1 MSLQFVMGPSGAG
14 KSHYLYQWVTRES
27 LEHPDKKYIVLVPEQ
42 FTMQTQKDLVMAS
55 PRKGIM
61 NVEVLS
67 FNRLAQRVFDE
78 TGENGRTI
86 LNEVGKNF
94 VIRKIANNEAANLK
108 VIGSNLRKIGYISEV
123 KSIISEFTQYDIEL
137 DALDEMI
144 EKAKDHPNLYYKLG
158 DLRIIYESFRAQLE
172 EKYITGEEI
181 LNVLSLVVHKSKLL
195 KDSVVVLDGFTGFTP
210 VQNKLLG
217 QMMSLC
223 SEVAIAVTIDQKE
236 NPFVYQNPYQL
247 FALSKQMVT
256 TLVRIAEENQIDV
269 KRPIYLFDY
278 PVYRFKKNE
287 PMAFAEHHLFRYSNA
302 CYENEQ
308 DAIQIWYAKN
318 PMEEVDF
325 VAQKVRG
332 LVRTGECRYQD
343 IAILTSGL
351 DDYASAVERVFTGYE
366 IPFFMDYKRSIL
378 LNSCVE
384 FLRSL
389 LAMAEQDFSYDSV
402 FRYLRTEFANLSP
415 EEVDVLENYVLAF
428 GIRGFKRW
436 NEQWVRK
443 SRGMNLE
450 QLEEVNG
457 IRAKF
462 VSHIETV
469 VASLKSK
476 TKTVFEVTEAIHSF
490 FLRVELQKRV
500 QERQMYFESIGE
512 LSLAKEYAQV
522 YRIII
527 ELFEQFVELLGDE
540 RISLKEY
547 CELLDAGLEEAKV
560 GVIPPSLDQVVIG
573 DVERSRIKD
582 VKVVFL
588 MGASDKYIP
597 SVGGQKGILSE
608 YDRQL
613 IANGGKVLAPNEKE
627 KTYIQK
633 FYLYLML
640 TKPERQLYLTF
651 STSGGDG
658 KAARPSYL
666 IAELSKLFPNL
677 KTQKVPSQ
685 IREKELTAKRGMNS
699 IIDGLQKKESG
710 LNTEWQEVYSWYRN
724 QEQWKDRVEH
734 LIDAAFYKKPDSSI
748 TSATAKELY
757 GTVLE
762 NSVTRL
768 ETYSACAYS
777 HFLSYGLNLQER
789 KKFEFKS
796 LDFGNLFHSA
806 MEKFSTKLEN
816 SEWTWT
822 TLPKE
827 QEELFVEESINK
839 SIVDYESSI
848 LYSSLRN
855 EYMILRLKRLFKR
868 SIWALRQQLEKGDFI
883 PEGYEVSFGN
893 LSGLKMS
900 NVDLGELGKL
910 RLRGKIDRIDIH
922 REKDRVYVK
931 IVDYKSS
938 VRKLEWSKLC
948 HGLQLQL
955 FVYLNA
961 AMELEKRKSP
971 DKQIVPAGVLYSA
984 AIDPMIDKRKH
995 AGNTEGALLE
1005 ELKPHGF
1012 IQADEKVLLH
1022 FDKTMEQK
1030 SQVAPIS
1037 RNKDGK
1043 VKESNELLTAEEFS
1057 LVSDYVEHQVQRIG
1071 KEILQGKA
1079 QIAPHQIGQETGC
1092 MFCEYKDICGINE
1105 KAFGHRHRE
1114 LENLK
1119 KDEAL
1124 ELIRKEVDA
1133 WE

>member
-1 MSLQFVMGPSGAG
+1 MSLQFVMGPSGSG
-14 KSHYLYQWVTRES
+14 KSHYLYQWVTKES
-27 LEHPDKKYIVLVPEQ
+27 LENPNKKYIVLVPEQ

-86 LNEVGKNF
+86 LSEVGKNF
-94 VIRKIANNEAANLK
+94 VIRKIANSEAENLK
-108 VIGSNLRKIGYISEV
+108 VIGSNLRKIGYITEV

-137 DALDEMI
+137 ETLDEI
-144 EKAKDHPNLYYKLG
+144 IDKAKEHPSLCYKLN
-158 DLRIIYESFRAQLE
+158 DLRIIYEKFRTQLK
-172 EKYITGEEI
+172 EKYITSEEI
-181 LNVLSLVVHKSKLL
+181 LNVLSMVVNKSKLL

-210 VQNKLLG
+210 IQNKLLG
-217 QMMSLC
+217 QLMQLC
-223 SEVAIAVTIDQKE
+223 SEVAISVTMDQKE

-256 TLVRIAEENQIDV
+256 TLVRIAEEHQIEV
-269 KRPIYLFDY
+269 KRPIYLYDY
-278 PVYRFKKNE
+278 PVYRFKNNE
-287 PMAFAEHHLFRYSNA
+287 PMAFLEHYLFRYSNDS
-302 CYENEQ
+302 YGKKQ
-308 DAIQIWYAKN
+308 DTIQIWHAKN

-325 VAQKVRG
+325 VAQKIRE
-332 LVRTGECRYQD
+332 LVRTETCRYQD
-343 IAILTSGL
+343 VAILTSGM
-351 DDYASAVERVFTGYE
+351 DDYASAVERIFTGYD
-366 IPFFMDYKRSIL
+366 IPFFMDHKRSIL

-389 LAMAEQDFSYDSV
+389 LVMAEQDFSYDSV
-402 FRYLRTEFANLSP
+402 FRYLRTEFSNLSP
-415 EEVDVLENYVLAF
+415 EEVDVLENYVLAY

-443 SRGMNLE
+443 ARGMTLE
-450 QLEEVNG
+450 QLEEVNA

-462 VSHIETV
+462 ISHIETV
-469 VASLKSK
+469 MTTLKSK
-476 TKTVFEVTEAIHSF
+476 KKTVLEVTGALHSF
-490 FLRVELQKRV
+490 FLEVELQKRV
-500 QERQMYFESIGE
+500 QMRQLRFEEEGE

-540 RISLKEY
+540 SISLKEY

-588 MGASDKYIP
+588 LGASDKYIP
-597 SVGGQKGILSE
+597 SSGGKKGILSE
-608 YDRQL
+608 YDRQV
-613 IANGGKVLAPNEKE
+613 IADGGSALAPNEKE

-640 TKPERQLYLTF
+640 TKPEKQLYLTF

-666 IAELSKLFPNL
+666 VSELCKLFPNL
-677 KTQKVPSQ
+677 KMREVPNEIS
-685 IREKELTAKRGMNS
+685 EKELTAKRGLNS
-699 IIDGLQKKESG
+699 LIDGLQKKQYG
-710 LNTEWQEVYSWYRN
+710 LNEEWQQLYTWYRAR
-724 QEQWKDRVEH
+724 EQWKDRVDHILE
-734 LIDAAFYKKPDSSI
+734 AAFYKKPDTSI

-796 LDFGNLFHSA
+796 IDFGNLFHSA

-827 QEELFVEESINK
+827 QEDAFIEESINE

-868 SIWALRQQLEKGDFI
+868 SIWALRQQLKKGDFI

-971 DKQIVPAGVLYSA
+971 DKEIIPAGVLYSA
-984 AIDPMIDKRKH
+984 AIDPVIDKQKH
-995 AGNTEGALLE
+995 GENIEGALLD

-1012 IQADEKVLLH
+1012 IQSDEQVIRHL
-1022 FDKTMEQK
+1022 DKEMEQK
-1030 SQVAPIS
+1030 SQVIPVS
-1037 RNKDGK
+1037 RNKDGSLRT
-1043 VKESNELLTAEEFS
+1043 SNELLTAEEFS

-1071 KEILQGKA
+1071 KEILQGNA

-1092 MFCEYKDICGINE
+1092 MFCEYKDICGIRE
-1105 KAFGHRHRE
+1105 KAFGHRYRE
-1114 LENLK
+1114 IENMK

-1124 ELIRKEVDA
+1124 EIIRKEVDA